1 MIIPYVRIAGEFFNT
16 PLALAQ
22 PTADVIEAYL
32 LSRMNGDETK
42 TLDRPVD
49 AAARNPAN
57 RPYSVDQGI
66 ALIGIN
72 GELVNRGAWLGASS
86 GLTSYEGIAAQIK
99 AAAADPSVN
108 GILLEINS
116 PGGSVAG
123 MAGLQQAMS
132 QASKPIW
139 SIANSSAASAGYWT
153 AAGAQRIAVIPD
165 GMVGSIGAIIVM
177 RDLTKA
183 MDKAGVSHVIV
194 RSGNRKARGSGLEAI
209 DEATVARAQ
218 ALVDEADNA
227 FVDAVAASRG
237 IDRQKIVDLQGEMLT
252 AAEAKKAGLVD
263 VIATVPDF
271 HLAMVAAMR
280 KAAKPAAGSL
290 RAAATPLNHTQLKTK
305 GNTMSDFTQT
315 DLDAAKASGHAD
327 GIAAERARISAILG
341 CTEAA
346 GKPKLAQHHALKT
359 ATSADDARSLL
370 AVAAAEA
377 PAASDNPL
385 AAPTNLLEEA
395 MANSKNANPKVA
407 ADIGGKSAAKAAG
420 EPETE
425 AEKTARQKAE
435 VRASLGVN
443 ETK

>member
-153 AAGAQRIAVIPD
+153 AAGAERIAVIPD

-183 MDKAGVSHVIV
+183 MDKAGVSAVIV
-194 RSGNRKARGSGLEAI
+194 RSGDRKARGSGLEAM
-209 DEATVARAQ
+209 DEATIARAQ
-218 ALVDEADNA
+218 ALVDEAGNA
-227 FVDAVAASRG
+227 FIDAIATSRG
-237 IDRQKIVDLQGEMLT
+237 IDRQKIIDLQGEMLT

-290 RAAATPLNHTQLKTK
+290 RAAATPLNHTQSK

-315 DLDAAKASGHAD
+315 DLDAAKASGHSD

-346 GKPKLAQHHALKT
+346 GKPKLAQHLALKT

-385 AAPTNLLEEA
+385 AAPPNLLKAA
-395 MANSKNANPKVA
+395 MENGKNDNPKVA
-407 ADIGGKSAAKAAG
+407 ADIGGQSQAKAPG

-425 AEKTARQKAE
+425 AEKIARQKAE